1 MDSMQALNTI
11 GAKLSQIPSVHAMTD
26 VTGFGLLG
34 HLVEM
39 CEGARLNAS
48 VDIQAV
54 PMLSEERLRYYHE
67 EGCVPG

>member
-1 MDSMQALNTI
+1 
-11 GAKLSQIPSVHAMTD
+11 MTD

-54 PMLSEERLRYYHE
+54 PMLSEERLRHYH
-67 EGCVPG
+67 